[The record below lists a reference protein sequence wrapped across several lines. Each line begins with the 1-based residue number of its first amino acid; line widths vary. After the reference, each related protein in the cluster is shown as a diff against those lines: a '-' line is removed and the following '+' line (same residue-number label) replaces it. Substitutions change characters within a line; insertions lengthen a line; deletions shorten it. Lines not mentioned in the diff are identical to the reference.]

1 MKRIIS
7 PKNELIR
14 KLKRLHSAAQRR
26 KHKLFLIVGK
36 REVLRSLEAKF
47 PITHIL
53 STKENPDIPDH
64 LRGSIKNIEL
74 VWISEKIM
82 GELSYG
88 DTKPELVAIG
98 KYVLPNPD
106 EFDYSG
112 RIVVVVNVEKP
123 GNVGA
128 IMRIA
133 DATNSKVIIASEN
146 LDPWNP
152 NIIRASTGT
161 IFSIPWVLLPP
172 NEALSRL
179 KKHKIPIVVATP
191 EATETYWNVNLRSPV
206 AIVVGSEHLG
216 VPELWKDSA
225 DCRVS
230 IPMLGIADS
239 LNTSVSAGLLLYES
253 LRQEINGI

>member
-1 MKRIIS
+1 MKRITS

-26 KHKLFLIVGK
+26 KHKIFPIVGK
-36 REVLRSLEAKF
+36 REIVRSLEAKF

-64 LRGSIKNIEL
+64 LIDNLKNVEFIW
-74 VWISEKIM
+74 VSEKIM
-82 GELSYG
+82 DELSYG
-88 DTKPELVAIG
+88 DTKTELLAIG

-112 RIVVVVNVEKP
+112 RIVVLANVEKP
-123 GNVGA
+123 GNIGA
-128 IMRIA
+128 IMRVA
-133 DATNSKVIIASEN
+133 DATNSKVIIASESI
-146 LDPWNP
+146 DPWNP
-152 NIIRASTGT
+152 NVIRASTGT
-161 IFSIPWVLLPP
+161 IFSLPWVMLPP
-172 NEALSRL
+172 EKALSHL

-191 EATETYWNVNLRSPV
+191 EAKEIYWNVNLKSPV

-216 VPELWKDSA
+216 VPKLWKDSA
-225 DCRVS
+225 DCKVS

-239 LNTSVSAGLLLYES
+239 LNTSVSAALLLYES
-253 LRQEINGI
+253 LRQETHKT